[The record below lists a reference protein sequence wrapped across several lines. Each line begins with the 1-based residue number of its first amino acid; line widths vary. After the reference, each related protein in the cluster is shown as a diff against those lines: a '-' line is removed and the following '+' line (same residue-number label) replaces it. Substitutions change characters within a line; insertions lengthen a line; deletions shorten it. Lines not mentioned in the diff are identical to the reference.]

1 MEAVGWQR
9 PTAFF
14 VFGSIVAR
22 RLLDHRRHGAK
33 IRSVGGNVLPP
44 EHREGSPEEFSG
56 PRP

>member
-33 IRSVGGNVLPP
+33 MRSVGGNVLPP
-44 EHREGSPEEFSG
+44 EHREGSPEEL
-56 PRP
+56 